1 MWLYSEQQVADK
13 KFINKRISKWTAIAQ
28 GLDIEY
34 F

>member
-13 KFINKRISKWTAIAQ
+13 KFKRISKWTAIAQ